1 VIFRPFEYMSKV
13 IETIEGHHIIL
24 EDDGRITY
32 TAKAA
37 IDDDGS
43 GPSLGDPDFQPDTNR
58 HLGGKALDAT
68 KVRYIVVPPSIISA
82 VKPIVLGCQAHVSFK
97 GNTVDA
103 VVGDVGPSQKI
114 GEISVKCAK
123 DLGIPH
129 SRTTGGVSGGVHYEI
144 ITGQPS
150 VVDGIEFPLTPSV

>member
-1 VIFRPFEYMSKV
+1 MSKV
-13 IETIEGHHIIL
+13 IETIEGNDVIL

-37 IDDDGS
+37 IDADGS
-43 GPSLGDPDFQPDTNR
+43 GPSLGDPDFQSDTSL

-82 VKPIVLGCQAHVSFK
+82 VTPRVLGCQAHVSFQ

-103 VVGDVGPSQKI
+103 VVGDVGPHHKI

-129 SRTTGGVSGGVHYEI
+129 SPTQGGGRTES
-144 ITGQPS
+144 ITRLNPGRRQW
-150 VVDGIEFPLTPSV
+150 